1 MTILLIL
8 LASFYL
14 LVVSSIAVRWLA
26 FFSRDSQ
33 LSRSEKQA
41 GLLIIAIAA
50 TLWVFVVPFAYLE
63 LLGKLEHEQKSTLLS
78 VSSLNH

>member
-14 LVVSSIAVRWLA
+14 LVVPSLAIRWLA
-26 FFSRDSQ
+26 FFNRDSQ

-50 TLWVFVVPFAYLE
+50 TLWIFVVPFAYLE
-63 LLGKLEHEQKSTLLS
+63 LLRKLEHEQKNTLLS
-78 VSSLNH
+78 VSNLNY